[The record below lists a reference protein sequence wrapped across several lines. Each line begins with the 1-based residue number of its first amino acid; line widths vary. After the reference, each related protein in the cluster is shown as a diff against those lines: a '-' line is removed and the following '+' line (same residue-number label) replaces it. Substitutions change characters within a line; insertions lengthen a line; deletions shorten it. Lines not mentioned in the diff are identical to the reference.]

1 MDVGEIS
8 AGRKQFSE
16 VSEKVNVNNLIIRCR
31 TDKNSLEILYNLFKK
46 GVFAIA
52 LSIVNDYQLAED
64 CVAETFIR
72 LTQVKRF
79 SEKSGDGKGFIYK
92 IARNVA
98 LEQYRKFQKS
108 SVNMVIQ
115 SYGEADD
122 KIDDCIFINQ
132 LMKYLNDKQKQVVI
146 MHCYNEL
153 TFKEIAKIIKSPETT
168 VKSRYKKA
176 LQILKKKAGV
186 KID

>member
-79 SEKSGDGKGFIYK
+79 S
-92 IARNVA
+92 
-98 LEQYRKFQKS
+98 
-108 SVNMVIQ
+108 
-115 SYGEADD
+115 
-122 KIDDCIFINQ
+122 
-132 LMKYLNDKQKQVVI
+132 
-146 MHCYNEL
+146 
-153 TFKEIAKIIKSPETT
+153 
-168 VKSRYKKA
+168 
-176 LQILKKKAGV
+176 
-186 KID
+186 